1 MRVSFNTTP
10 GLMGAVACIAV
21 ALGGYV
27 AYESNAGSASVGL
40 AIVLA
45 STAAVAALFAAESNA
60 QNRADGQNLSGFRRS
75 TIILGSCG
83 LAILVVGLAD
93 SAFVATYALIV
104 GGPRFFPF
112 TAAVRARHFLPE
124 GLVGG
129 TAVAVAVCYLS
140 RRGFSRS
147 TSVRA
152 RFRCR
157 LGLLAVAILLAILL
171 LVMNVIDR
179 RFAYR
184 QEQAQWHGAWAS
196 IYYGETGLP
205 EIFTATEARARAQ
218 RAEYHSRMKRKWEY
232 AALRFWLPVAPD
244 PRPPEPGLVQ

>member
-1 MRVSFNTTP
+1 MTIRRWVI
-10 GLMGAVACIAV
+10 AVACIAV
-21 ALGGYV
+21 ALAGYM
-27 AYESNAGSASVGL
+27 AYESDNGSASVGL

-45 STAAVAALFAAESNA
+45 STATVAAVFAAESNA
-60 QNRADGQNLSGFRRS
+60 QNQVDGQKVSGFRRS

-83 LAILVVGLAD
+83 LAILVVGLAN

-104 GGPRFFPF
+104 GGPPF
-112 TAAVRARHFLPE
+112 LPFSAEVRARHILPE

-129 TAVAVAVCYLS
+129 TAVAVAVSYLS

-152 RFRCR
+152 RLLCR

-171 LVMNVIDR
+171 LMNLINR

-184 QEQAQWHGAWAS
+184 QEQAQWHGAWES
-196 IYYGETGLP
+196 TYGEKGLP
-205 EIFTATEARARAQ
+205 AIFTPTQARARAQ
-218 RAEYHSRMKRKWEY
+218 RAEYHSRMKRKWEH
-232 AALRFWLPVAPD
+232 AALRFWLRVAPD
-244 PRPPEPGLVQ
+244 PRPREPGLVQ

>member
-27 AYESNAGSASVGL
+27 AYESNTGSASVGL

-60 QNRADGQNLSGFRRS
+60 QNWADGQNLSGFRRS

-129 TAVAVAVCYLS
+129 TAVAVAVSYFS

-152 RFRCR
+152 SLLCR

-171 LVMNVIDR
+171 LVMNLIDR

-184 QEQAQWHGAWAS
+184 QEQAQWHGAWES
-196 IYYGETGLP
+196 IYSEEGLP
-205 EIFTATEARARAQ
+205 AIFTPTQARARAQ
-218 RAEYHSRMKRKWEY
+218 RAEYHSRMKRKWEH